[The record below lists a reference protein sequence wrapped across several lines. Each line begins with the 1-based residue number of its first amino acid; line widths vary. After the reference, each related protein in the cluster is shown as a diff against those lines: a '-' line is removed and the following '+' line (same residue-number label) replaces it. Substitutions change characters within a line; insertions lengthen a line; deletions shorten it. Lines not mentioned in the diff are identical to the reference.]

1 MRFDAHAE
9 QQLGAARAALDI
21 DVRRREVAAGDAAGL
36 AERDPARVVAAAIV
50 GGVQERDALR
60 GGSIRQIADAIGG
73 AREVDGEHRRA
84 GVGVAGQLAFG
95 QDARGAV
102 QDLDGDRR
110 EPDLDVALEQRHAA
124 RERHRL
130 SGRQG
135 RRGCAARAARRGHP
149 ENARGPAEPPP
160 IFGAIVGASMTLDVK
175 RYPILVVDDEQ
186 DNLDAFRFNFKKTF
200 DILTATSGPEALGI
214 LADKDV
220 AVVVTDQRMPKMT
233 GVELLREIRAQ
244 RPETVGIILTAF
256 TDVDVLIEAI
266 NLGQVYRYI
275 TKPWDAKDVRGV
287 LQYAIER
294 FHLLRENKK
303 LAAQLQEYTGYLNQQ
318 LHGQFDYGNIIGEST
333 ALKDVLA
340 KVEQVATTSS
350 TVLLRGETGT
360 GKELVAH
367 AIHINSP
374 REEKPFVR
382 VNCAALAPG
391 VLESELFGHEK
402 GSFTGAVERR
412 RGRFELADGG
422 TLFLDEVGD
431 LPMEVQIKLLRTLQE
446 RELERVGGN
455 ETIKV
460 DVRVVSATNRNLEKM
475 IEDGEFREDLYYR
488 LNVFPIVLPPL
499 RERLDDLPVLVHHFV
514 AKFARQMGVAAAP
527 ATPEA
532 HAKLRE
538 YNWPGNVRELENI
551 IERAMILAKG
561 APLAAGHLDF
571 GRRAQATT
579 PHQSGSMP
587 VPVAAPGATPVAA
600 ADDGKSLAE
609 RLLDSER
616 KEIVAAVEKSRG
628 NIASAARTLGINRS
642 TLYYRLRKHGLEHL
656 LPTKV
661 QVGGDEPVA
670 GNGGEPT

>member
-1 MRFDAHAE
+1 
-9 QQLGAARAALDI
+9 
-21 DVRRREVAAGDAAGL
+21 
-36 AERDPARVVAAAIV
+36 
-50 GGVQERDALR
+50 
-60 GGSIRQIADAIGG
+60 
-73 AREVDGEHRRA
+73 
-84 GVGVAGQLAFG
+84 
-95 QDARGAV
+95 
-102 QDLDGDRR
+102 
-110 EPDLDVALEQRHAA
+110 
-124 RERHRL
+124 
-130 SGRQG
+130 
-135 RRGCAARAARRGHP
+135 
-149 ENARGPAEPPP
+149 
-160 IFGAIVGASMTLDVK
+160 MTLDVK

-186 DNLDAFRFNFKKTF
+186 DNLDAFRFNFRKTF
-200 DILTATSGPEALGI
+200 DIVTASGGAEALAV
-214 LADKDV
+214 LEEKEV
-220 AVVVTDQRMPKMT
+220 AVVVTDQRMPRLT
-233 GVELLREIRAQ
+233 GVELLREVRVRQPDA
-244 RPETVGIILTAF
+244 VGIILTAF

-275 TKPWDAKDVRGV
+275 TKPWDAKEVRGV

-294 FHLLRENKK
+294 FHLQRENKR
-303 LAAQLQEYTGYLNQQ
+303 LAAQLAEYTGYLNQQ
-318 LHGQFDYGNIIGEST
+318 LHGAFDFGNIIGDSA
-333 ALKDVLA
+333 ALREVLG
-340 KVEQVATTSS
+340 KVEQVAPTSS

-367 AIHINSP
+367 AIHINSA

-402 GSFTGAVERR
+402 GSFTGAIARR
-412 RGRFELADGG
+412 PGRFELADGG

-446 RELERVGGN
+446 REFERVGGS

-460 DVRVVSATNRNLEKM
+460 DVRLVSATNRNLEQM

-488 LNVFPIVLPPL
+488 LNVFPINLPPL
-499 RERLDDLPVLVHHFV
+499 RDRLDDLPPLVAHFI
-514 AKFARQMGVAAAP
+514 AKFSRQMGVTAAP
-527 ATPEA
+527 AVPDA
-532 HAKLRE
+532 LIKLRE

-551 IERAMILAKG
+551 IERAMILARG
-561 APLAAGHLDF
+561 APVSTAHLDF
-571 GRRAQATT
+571 GRRATSHAAAPIAAVIPSVTGTGPQ
-579 PHQSGSMP
+579 PI
-587 VPVAAPGATPVAA
+587 VAAPSSL

-661 QVGGDEPVA
+661 GVGGDEPSTEVLPVA
-670 GNGGEPT
+670 PPPGTTPTT

>member
-1 MRFDAHAE
+1 VSF
-9 QQLGAARAALDI
+9 
-21 DVRRREVAAGDAAGL
+21 
-36 AERDPARVVAAAIV
+36 
-50 GGVQERDALR
+50 
-60 GGSIRQIADAIGG
+60 
-73 AREVDGEHRRA
+73 
-84 GVGVAGQLAFG
+84 
-95 QDARGAV
+95 
-102 QDLDGDRR
+102 
-110 EPDLDVALEQRHAA
+110 
-124 RERHRL
+124 
-130 SGRQG
+130 
-135 RRGCAARAARRGHP
+135 
-149 ENARGPAEPPP
+149 
-160 IFGAIVGASMTLDVK
+160 DVK

-186 DNLDAFRFNFKKTF
+186 DNLDAFRFNFRKTF
-200 DILTATSGPEALGI
+200 DILTASGGAEALQI
-214 LADKDV
+214 LEGKEV

-233 GVELLREIRAQ
+233 GVELLREVRVRQPDA
-244 RPETVGIILTAF
+244 VGIILTAF

-275 TKPWDAKDVRGV
+275 TKPWDAKEVRGV

-294 FHLLRENKK
+294 FHLTRDNKR
-303 LAAQLQEYTGYLNQQ
+303 LAAQLAEYTGYLNQQ
-318 LHGQFDYGNIIGEST
+318 LHGEFDFGNIIGES
-333 ALKDVLA
+333 APLRDVLD
-340 KVEQVATTSS
+340 KVEQVAPTNS

-402 GSFTGAVERR
+402 GSFTGALARR
-412 RGRFELADGG
+412 PGRFELADGG

-446 RELERVGGN
+446 REFERVGGA

-460 DVRVVSATNRNLEKM
+460 DVRLVSATNRNLEKM

-488 LNVFPIVLPPL
+488 LNVFPINLPPL
-499 RERLDDLPVLVHHFV
+499 RDRLDDLGPLVTHFI
-514 AKFARQMGVAAAP
+514 AKFSRQMGVGPAP
-527 ATPEA
+527 ASPEA
-532 HAKLRE
+532 LARLRE

-561 APLAAGHLDF
+561 APLGVTHLDF
-571 GRRAQATT
+571 GRRATGHASGHTTGTLPAVAT
-579 PHQSGSMP
+579 PP
-587 VPVAAPGATPVAA
+587 APAPVAPAL

-661 QVGGDEPVA
+661 AVGGDEP
-670 GNGGEPT
+670 GGGEPVAG